1 MRNKTFK
8 IGFAVGVI
16 AGFIA
21 LLGAAFVWFSGGTA
35 QASVAVTAPALQATG
50 TGKLFH
56 IVAEKSEVRFLIDEM
71 LIGQPKTVVGKTNQ
85 VAGEMIVDF
94 QNPAKSQLGAIRIN
108 VRTLTTDNEF
118 RNRALRGQILQSTK
132 PEFEFATFVPTELKG
147 LPAAFAI
154 GQSYSFQIVGK
165 LTLRDVT
172 RDVTFDATVKP
183 ISSEQLTGTAKTS
196 VNYKDFRLSIPEAPG
211 VADIAENVRLEID
224 FTAIPASAHE

>member
-35 QASVAVTAPALQATG
+35 QASVAVTAPALQA
-50 TGKLFH
+50 
-56 IVAEKSEVRFLIDEM
+56 M

-183 ISSEQLTGTAKTS
+183 ISSEQLTGTA
-196 VNYKDFRLSIPEAPG
+196 SIPEAPG